1 MPKKRTNKTGVK
13 RDDKVAK
20 RTTTSG
26 NKAAKNKTLKTTTKP
41 DNNVA
46 SQRQVAFAN
55 LPVDE
60 TWKTWDMACQDQG
73 GRRKLLSG
81 LWIDFQ
87 KQTINERWPG
97 FGINIKQNKKAMK
110 GKKTLKKPMK
120 GKKTLTKAVQ
130 KTKTKAMH
138 VTKMKAAIAKL
149 GGA

>member
-60 TWKTWDMACQDQG
+60 TWKTWDIRYEDKG
-73 GRRKLLSG
+73 GRPKALSG
-81 LWIDFQ
+81 LWIDFNE
-87 KQTINERWPG
+87 QTINERWLG

-149 GGA
+149 GA

>member
-1 MPKKRTNKTGVK
+1 MPKKSTNKTGVK

-55 LPVDE
+55 MPVE
-60 TWKTWDMACQDQG
+60 ESWKTWDMAYQDKG

-87 KQTINERWPG
+87 KQTVNEMWLG
-97 FGINIKQNKKAMK
+97 FGINMKQNKKAMK

-120 GKKTLTKAVQ
+120 GKKTLTKAVG

-149 GGA
+149 GA

>member
-60 TWKTWDMACQDQG
+60 TWKTWDMRYEDKG
-73 GRRKLLSG
+73 GRPKVLSG

-87 KQTINERWPG
+87 KQTVNEMWLG
-97 FGINIKQNKKAMK
+97 FGIKPNQLKGQKKLTNCMKQ
-110 GKKTLKKPMK
+110 
-120 GKKTLTKAVQ
+120 
-130 KTKTKAMH
+130 TKTKAIKGTVKKTVTKPIV
-138 VTKMKAAIAKL
+138 VTKMKAAIKGL
-149 GGA
+149 GAQ